1 MIINCYDEFGIY
13 TNNEDVN
20 SFIEKLVSQGETDDK
35 IVFDKCIIFF
45 GENLSDLIN
54 EVMYGNED

>member
-13 TNNEDVN
+13 TNNEDIN
-20 SFIEKLVSQGETDDK
+20 LFIENLVSQGETDEK
-35 IVFDKCIIFF
+35 IVFDKCIRFF

-54 EVMYGNED
+54 EVMYGED

>member
-1 MIINCYDEFGIY
+1 MIINRYDEFGIY
-13 TNNEDVN
+13 TNDEDVN
-20 SFIEKLVSQGETDDK
+20 SFIENLVSQGETDDK
-35 IVFDKCIIFF
+35 IVFDKCINFF

>member
-13 TNNEDVN
+13 TNNEDIN
-20 SFIEKLVSQGETDDK
+20 LFIENLVSQGETDEK
-35 IVFDKCIIFF
+35 IVFDKCISFF